1 MASAMETAGRMASAM
16 ETAGNMA
23 LVAETAGS
31 TSNSDDSSLGDDT
44 GCGSFSSYRGDS
56 DDGSFG
62 SDDSGDVALE
72 DDTALESFAL
82 DHRNPLLGLLNR
94 NSYC

>member
-1 MASAMETAGRMASAM
+1 MASAV

-72 DDTALESFAL
+72 DTALESFAL
-82 DHRNPLLGLLNR
+82 DHRSPLLGLLNR